1 MWWVWHRVPLSVAAF
16 LALCAAI
23 SLTVALNGPPWLR
36 SRLRCPE
43 AANLVNASQ
52 PHEQEA
58 FTGWMVLG
66 PWQGSMMWQCGLGPR
81 YSEIQLFPELVWQS
95 NPALHL
101 LSLSSAVLG
110 GVFDVTGTALAL
122 WNIFGS
128 PTFTIAGPAGIYL
141 CLLLSVVFP
150 SMSLILLWASASLA
164 GLMSKVANAPPPPPH
179 PLVPTGVQAAS
190 GTWLV
195 LVGGIVP
202 SLLAALSVWASGM
215 PPPLPRAQKPPPPLD
230 RPHPALPEL
239 LY

>member
-23 SLTVALNGPPWLR
+23 SLTVALNGPPWLQ
-36 SRLRCPE
+36 SRLRCPD

-52 PHEQEA
+52 PHELEA

-81 YSEIQLFPELVWQS
+81 SSERCDCSQFACIDCVF
-95 NPALHL
+95 HL
-101 LSLSSAVLG
+101 SDL
-110 GVFDVTGTALAL
+110 
-122 WNIFGS
+122 
-128 PTFTIAGPAGIYL
+128 P
-141 CLLLSVVFP
+141 VVFP

-179 PLVPTGVQAAS
+179 PLVPSGVQAAS

-195 LVGGIVP
+195 LAGGIVP
-202 SLLAALSVWASGM
+202 SLLAAFSVWASGM